1 MEDIRILE
9 LQKTIDGMTKREQE
23 TDRSL
28 VEYVENF
35 K

>member
-1 MEDIRILE
+1 MDDITIRE
-9 LQKTIDGMTKREQE
+9 LQKAIDGMTKREQE

-28 VEYVENF
+28 VEYVENL

>member
-1 MEDIRILE
+1 MNDITIRE
-9 LQKTIDGMTKREQE
+9 LQKTIGGMTKREQE